1 MTDALALDRRT
12 FLRLGAG
19 GVVAATLAHTA
30 GTSDAAVRSG
40 PFRHGVASGDPTAG
54 AVVIWTRVTP
64 TDAATPGSGRGPAA
78 AVGWEVALDRSFRR
92 VVARG
97 QATASAARDHTV
109 HVDVTGLR
117 PATTYWY
124 RFRCLGATSPVGR
137 TRTAAAPSAAPGRVR
152 LGVVTCSHLEWG
164 YFSAYRQLAARDD
177 LDAVLF
183 LGDYIYEYPA
193 GNYGGGRTPGPAIG
207 RVHRP
212 ARECRTLGDYRLR
225 YATYRSDPDLQAVH
239 ARHPAIA
246 VWDDHET
253 CNDAY
258 KAGGENH
265 TADEGS
271 YAARFAASR
280 RAYFEWLPVRRPDP
294 VRQPLRIHRSL
305 RLGSLAEL
313 WMLDERTHRDQHAE
327 AAFLT
332 FGSVD
337 PAIEDPNRS
346 ILGVAQRTWLLD
358 GLRRS
363 DARWKLVGNPVM
375 FTPYRLA
382 TDLASPITTALRE
395 ASVSVPVHH
404 PVLATDEWGG
414 YAAEQRAVTAAL
426 ADIDDVVILTGDA
439 HASYANEVP
448 LDPDTYALDRRAV
461 AVEFV
466 APGVTAPGLT
476 KVIESQGL
484 AGATLL
490 EPAFIANNAAANPWI
505 RYYDGTV
512 NGYGLLDLSPQRA
525 RYEFWQLAD
534 PMDRAAVPELAA
546 AYEVA
551 AGETTLTQSA

>member
-1 MTDALALDRRT
+1 MTEVLAGVDRRT

-19 GVVAATLAHTA
+19 GVVAATLAHAA
-30 GTSDAAVRSG
+30 GTSDAAPARG
-40 PFRHGVASGDPTAG
+40 PFRHGVASGDPTPT

-64 TDAATPGSGRGPAA
+64 TDAATPGSGKGPA
-78 AVGWEVALDRSFRR
+78 VPVTWEVARDVAFRS
-92 VVARG
+92 VVDSG
-97 QATASAARDHTV
+97 QVTASAARDHTV
-109 HVDVTGLR
+109 HVDVSALR
-117 PATTYWY
+117 PATTYYY
-124 RFRCLGATSPVGR
+124 RFRLGGQTSTVGR
-137 TRTAAAPSAAPGRVR
+137 TRTAAPATAAAGRVR
-152 LGVVTCSHLEWG
+152 LGVVTCSHIEWG

-207 RVHRP
+207 RVHQP
-212 ARECRTLGDYRLR
+212 ARECLTLGDYRLR

-258 KAGGENH
+258 SSGGENH

-280 RAYFEWLPVRRPDP
+280 RAYFEWLPIRRPAP
-294 VRQPLRIHRSL
+294 GREPLRIHRSL

-313 WMLDERTHRDQHAE
+313 WMLDERTHRSQHAE

-337 PAIEDPNRS
+337 PAIDDPSRT
-346 ILGVAQRTWLLD
+346 ILGAAQRKWLLD
-358 GLRRS
+358 GLRTS
-363 DARWKLVGNPVM
+363 TARWKLIGNPVM
-375 FTPYRLA
+375 FSPYRLA
-382 TDLASPITTALRE
+382 TDLTSPLVDVLRE
-395 ASVSVPVHH
+395 ASVTVPVHH

-414 YAAEQRAVTAAL
+414 YAAEQRAITAAL
-426 ADIDDVVILTGDA
+426 AKVDDVVILTGDA

-448 LDPDTYALDRRAV
+448 LDPDTYVLDRKAV

-484 AGATLL
+484 VGATAL
-490 EPAFIANNAAANPWI
+490 EPAFVANNAAANPWI

-512 NGYGLLDLSPQRA
+512 NGYGLLDLTPARA

-534 PMDRAAVPELAA
+534 PMVKTAEPELAA
-546 AYEVA
+546 AYEVR
-551 AGETTLTQSA
+551 AGETALTSA